1 LLIWHSNGTC
11 SFIAGIFLSNMGISI
26 TSLEL
31 ESATLYPPHLSCS
44 GSMRKGLS
52 ELSGATKPGL
62 GEQPGGCWESRKM
75 SKMCGRPPFILF
87 DLIFWFIW
95 DIASVSIGTW
105 FQSGYFMFD
114 HPGQDLW
121 YRWWFSSDVHFFA
134 SQSWKYIGIQYSS
147 PCIDLFAWRQTRLF

>member
-1 LLIWHSNGTC
+1 MIVVRLSIPGSCYHGDGPNVFSRIFTLFSLFLLIWHSNGTC

-62 GEQPGGCWESRKM
+62 GEQPGGC
-75 SKMCGRPPFILF
+75 
-87 DLIFWFIW
+87 
-95 DIASVSIGTW
+95 
-105 FQSGYFMFD
+105 
-114 HPGQDLW
+114 
-121 YRWWFSSDVHFFA
+121 
-134 SQSWKYIGIQYSS
+134 
-147 PCIDLFAWRQTRLF
+147 